1 MLVCKSFFIILTNSF
16 RILTSYKENPQVV
29 YTDNKKIQHK
39 KVPQPNPQSHDDP
52 DVLADTIE
60 SDVEKI
66 LNEEAEY
73 NDVIE
78 KDQEFEEETF
88 VENQK
93 KIKADWKRYSNVTK
107 GQNCSDELKL
117 FSEESNRPIVA
128 ISSFPGSG
136 NTWARHLLHMA
147 TGYWTGN
154 RRSSNKLKAAG
165 WAAEDNDCKDRTTV
179 AQKTHRLSHNKGEF
193 FLKIIRI
200 NLIYLYLYVYL

>member
-1 MLVCKSFFIILTNSF
+1 MFSKLQRFQGITLDIKIFF
-16 RILTSYKENPQVV
+16 RILTSYKENPKVV
-29 YTDNKKIQHK
+29 YTENKKIPHK
-39 KVPQPNPQSHDDP
+39 KPPGHSNVPVHESHDDP
-52 DVLADTIE
+52 DVLADNIE

-78 KDQEFEEETF
+78 KDQKFEEETF

-93 KIKADWKRYSNVTK
+93 KIQADWKRYSNVTK
-107 GQNCSDELKL
+107 GQNCSDEFRL

-193 FLKIIRI
+193 RLKT
-200 NLIYLYLYVYL
+200 LTSK

>member
-1 MLVCKSFFIILTNSF
+1 
-16 RILTSYKENPQVV
+16 LTSYKENPKVV

-39 KVPQPNPQSHDDP
+39 KPVSQSHPIHDDP
-52 DVLADTIE
+52 DVETENIE
-60 SDVEKI
+60 LDVEKI

-107 GQNCSDELKL
+107 GQNCSDEFRL

-128 ISSFPGSG
+128 INSFPGSG

-179 AQKTHRLSHNKGEF
+179 AQKTHRLSHNKGLTNHHSRQNFDFEGTISKNNKYQF
-193 FLKIIRI
+193 NIFIFITF
-200 NLIYLYLYVYL
+200 IYNHN

>member
-1 MLVCKSFFIILTNSF
+1 MLMQNSVYIYSINSF

-29 YTDNKKIQHK
+29 YTDNKKIQQK
-39 KVPQPNPQSHDDP
+39 KAPRPNPQKHDEP
-52 DVLADTIE
+52 DVLADNIE

-107 GQNCSDELKL
+107 GQNCSDEFKL

-179 AQKTHRLSHNKGEF
+179 AQKTHRLSHNKGELSF
-193 FLKIIRI
+193 NF
-200 NLIYLYLYVYL
+200 